1 MTDHSGVARFRYRAA
16 DAQGT
21 AVRGEIDANSARDAV
36 DALRRRA
43 LWVIELY
50 PLASTSRDGTRIAGS
65 IDDSTTA
72 SSAAPTTF
80 VSTMRARVAGLW
92 RSANTELAAEVRAIS
107 TLLNAGVPLYRAL
120 SYAVTQAPDPS
131 LRIAFAAVRDA
142 VEGGSSLSNALSARA
157 EFPRAFAPLVAAGEA
172 SGTLG
177 ASLSLIADH
186 LERRDLLRS
195 KLQSALVYPA
205 ILGAASTV
213 GIVVILLL
221 VVPRFAGLIA
231 ETGGTLPTSTR
242 ALVAMSGVLT
252 RYGWLLLILL
262 AVIAVLTQRWLAT
275 NGARLV
281 FHERRLRWP
290 LLGSLE
296 RTRAAASYVGTLA
309 VALRSGVAMLQAMA
323 LARAVVSNEHLSA
336 RMLEAEARVQG
347 GARLSDAL
355 AGTLPPLAER
365 LLDAG
370 ETSGD
375 LAGMATRAAEAC
387 DAEAQ
392 KRVAQAV
399 TLIEPV
405 MILGFGGVVGFV
417 ALALLQAIYGLNAQ
431 VR

>member
-1 MTDHSGVARFRYRAA
+1 MTVNSRTARFRYRAA
-16 DAQGT
+16 DADGT
-21 AVRGEIDANSARDAV
+21 AVRGEIEADSARDAV
-36 DALRRRA
+36 DTLRRRA
-43 LWVIELY
+43 LWVIELH
-50 PLASTSRDGTRIAGS
+50 PLTNSSHDRLHASNGVEGATSASTNAFASPWRVRVSR
-65 IDDSTTA
+65 
-72 SSAAPTTF
+72 
-80 VSTMRARVAGLW
+80 LW
-92 RSANTELAAEVRAIS
+92 RSADTELAAEVRAIA

-120 SYAVTQAPDPS
+120 SYAVTHAPDPL
-131 LRIAFAAVRDA
+131 LRVAFTAIRDA
-142 VEGGSSLSNALSARA
+142 VEGGSSLSSALSARG
-157 EFPRAFAPLVAAGEA
+157 EFPRALAPLVAAGEA

-195 KLQSALVYPA
+195 KLRSALIYPT

-231 ETGGTLPTSTR
+231 ETGGTLPASTR
-242 ALVAMSGVLT
+242 ALVAISSVVT
-252 RYGWLLLILL
+252 HYGWVLLILL
-262 AVIAVLTQRWLAT
+262 VLGAALLQRWLAT
-275 NGARLV
+275 ASARQKY
-281 FHERRLRWP
+281 HERRLSWP
-290 LLGSLE
+290 LVGSLE

-309 VALRSGVAMLQAMA
+309 VALRSGVSMLDAMA
-323 LARAVVSNEHLSA
+323 LARAVVSNQQLSA
-336 RMLEAEARVQG
+336 QMLEAESRVRG

-370 ETSGD
+370 ESSGD
-375 LAGMATRAAEAC
+375 LAGMAARAADAC

-392 KRVAQAV
+392 QRVAHAV

-431 VR
+431 VP